1 MKTGKN
7 PGDYSLK
14 MLVVEDNFDSRR
26 MLQKMLLPFGEC
38 DIAVNGK
45 EAVEAFEK
53 ALDEEFSYDLVCL
66 DILMPVMDGQET
78 LKRIREIEEAR
89 ELYGRDGAKV
99 IMTSALDDN
108 ENILKAFRTG
118 CEGYITKPI
127 EIKILVEKLKEL
139 GLLD

>member
-1 MKTGKN
+1 MKPVKN
-7 PGDYSLK
+7 PGDCSLK
-14 MLVVEDNFDSRR
+14 ILVVEDNFDSRR
-26 MLQKMLLPFGEC
+26 LLQKMLSPYGDC

-53 ALDEEFSYDLVCL
+53 ALDEEFSYDLICL
-66 DILMPVMDGQET
+66 DILMPVMDGHET
-78 LKRIREIEEAR
+78 LKRVREIEEAR
-89 ELYGRDGAKV
+89 GLYGLDGVKV

-127 EIKILVEKLKEL
+127 EKKKIVENLKEL
-139 GLLD
+139 GLVD